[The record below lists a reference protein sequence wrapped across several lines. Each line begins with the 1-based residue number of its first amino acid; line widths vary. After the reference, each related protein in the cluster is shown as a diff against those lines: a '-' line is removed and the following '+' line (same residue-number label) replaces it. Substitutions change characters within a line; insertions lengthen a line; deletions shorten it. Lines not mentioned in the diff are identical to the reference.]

1 VGDGLEIVITPGSAE
16 LSKETLTKM
25 LRNAQKK
32 LIAKQQKEI
41 KDKVVVLSYSID
53 SLNDYLMELHDKKI
67 ALVRELGKANSSN
80 SKEELDKRIQEVNA
94 EIKEINEFIKKAL
107 SEKKA
112 YETYL
117 NPEKSTK
124 VNSAAQERF
133 IREQKKYMDKL
144 IDLIGN
150 TAMLEEEHK
159 RRHKI
164 RTKGSREEVKLE
176 EMKDELLK
184 NLGKQRVLNKEIE
197 ITNLSMRNTYRT
209 GEVPQKIQKKLEDLQ
224 AEQEKLRTEE
234 KFMISQIEKQQAKIM
249 NSLSAAMSGVS
260 LRDNKEKE
268 GKDYYTSRSR
278 PRNESRG
285 SSSRNNN
292 YYRRVVRRDDRD
304 YRRDER
310 DYRRDD
316 RRDERDYRRDDRR
329 DERDYRRDDRRD
341 ERDYRRDDRRD
352 ERDYRRDD
360 RRDERDYRRDE
371 RRDRRGY

>member
-1 VGDGLEIVITPGSAE
+1 MSKNNSNSNDGLGPEALDHSVGDGLEIVITPGSAE
-16 LSKETLTKM
+16 QSKETHTKM
-25 LRNAQKK
+25 LRNAQKR

-41 KDKVVVLSYSID
+41 KDKVVVASYSIE
-53 SLNDYLMELHDKKI
+53 SLNEYLLELHDKKI

-80 SKEELDKRIQEVNA
+80 SKETIDKRIQEVNA

-124 VNSAAQERF
+124 LNSAAQERF

-150 TAMLEEEHK
+150 TTMLEEEHK

-209 GEVPQKIQKKLEDLQ
+209 SEVPQKLQMKLEDLQ
-224 AEQEKLRTEE
+224 AELEKLRTEE
-234 KFMISQIEKQQAKIM
+234 KFMISEIEKQQAKVM

-278 PRNESRG
+278 PRNETRG
-285 SSSRNNN
+285 SSSRNDN
-292 YYRRVVRRDDRD
+292 YYRRVVRRDERDYRRDDRDHRRDERDYRRDERDYRRDERDYRRDDRD

-310 DYRRDD
+310 DYRRD
-316 RRDERDYRRDDRR
+316 
-329 DERDYRRDDRRD
+329 
-341 ERDYRRDDRRD
+341 
-352 ERDYRRDD
+352 
-360 RRDERDYRRDE
+360 
-371 RRDRRGY
+371 RRGY